1 MEFIIEKELATL
13 NLSQLFN
20 FSQLLTHHPASF
32 NTAIWF
38 SSYLG
43 RWLLIPLRHGKPA
56 CGSLPPQRL
65 SVRGHES
72 WFLHHPKRE
81 HPSVH
86 TLKGFLG
93 PIDRLWI
100 VPVIEASRVY
110 PSSEGLAKTKKN
122 GLVISTIFIFHKL
135 NDNVIFTLV
144 RDFQQIL
151 DAREGCFFEEI
162 R

>member
-1 MEFIIEKELATL
+1 MGSLAGQDSRVSSLFRSELHRPFRWGFESPHRRSAVGSSQFHGTPWISHQPHLGFSQATMEFIIEKELATL

-20 FSQLLTHHPASF
+20 LSQLLTHHPASF

-86 TLKGFLG
+86 TLKGFL
-93 PIDRLWI
+93 RW
-100 VPVIEASRVY
+100 V
-110 PSSEGLAKTKKN
+110 SEN
-122 GLVISTIFIFHKL
+122 
-135 NDNVIFTLV
+135 
-144 RDFQQIL
+144 
-151 DAREGCFFEEI
+151 E
-162 R
+162 